1 MHDGQ
6 LPAIHEDARSRR
18 NSLNVEEHR
27 RSSLKYFLSLCLG
40 YTCHFTIKH
49 KITNAL
55 VDLLCLSFEE
65 INLPPP
71 RPEDNIHDDSDEDLK
86 PPVSSL
92 LDTRP
97 RRRRDSVMASDL
109 GVLIKPAVPPKTQ
122 PPAPSNETTISKA
135 SKRKFE
141 REAEAVMELVADM
154 EFKFSRMSERPI
166 EVAGSTGEAESAA
179 AAEASERAEED
190 QVPEGKHKTMGEEVP
205 SKIVRLVLNS
215 DVRKR
220 KEAAISTDEE
230 YAPPIV
236 PAISTSSRRALGPS
250 KFRHLFNTSPHRL
263 KGRDVPNARN

>member
-1 MHDGQ
+1 MVI
-6 LPAIHEDARSRR
+6 LAILQQNTRLRT
-18 NSLNVEEHR
+18 LW
-27 RSSLKYFLSLCLG
+27 LTLC
-40 YTCHFTIKH
+40 F
-49 KITNAL
+49 
-55 VDLLCLSFEE
+55 SFEE

-97 RRRRDSVMASDL
+97 RRRRDSVLAADL
-109 GVLIKPAVPPKTQ
+109 GTLNKPAVPPKTQ
-122 PPAPSNETTISKA
+122 PPAPSNENIISKA

-154 EFKFSRMSERPI
+154 EFKFSRISERPI
-166 EVAGSTGEAESAA
+166 EVARPIGETEGAA
-179 AAEASERAEED
+179 AAEASERVEED
-190 QVPEGKHKTMGEEVP
+190 QVPEGKPWTKGEEVP

-215 DVRKR
+215 DMRKR

-236 PAISTSSRRALGPS
+236 PAISASSRRALGPS
-250 KFRHLFNTSPHRL
+250 KFRHLFDTSPHCL
-263 KGRDVPNARN
+263 KGRNIPNSRN